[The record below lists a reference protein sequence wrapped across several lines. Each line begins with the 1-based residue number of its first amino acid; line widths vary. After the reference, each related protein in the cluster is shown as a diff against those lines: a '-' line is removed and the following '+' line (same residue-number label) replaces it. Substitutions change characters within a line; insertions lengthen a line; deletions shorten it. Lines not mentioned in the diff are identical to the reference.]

1 MRSAFRLN
9 FLEGSWS
16 SYIILIILESGT
28 LSYKIASS
36 FRQKLNLLPNFQLQK
51 IILVS
56 FKCFFFFCPV
66 GMKIEFSKLKKRVRA
81 CGHLVHDYP
90 RYEHRCGSNS
100 YQPPA
105 ILFLLVWSTPWQISI
120 TRGIFKILREENV
133 QIKSSSGKRIL
144 MYLPWYSAVTYS
156 VASVSTT
163 DCLGLP
169 NFTCRLTQ

>member
-1 MRSAFRLN
+1 M
-9 FLEGSWS
+9 
-16 SYIILIILESGT
+16 
-28 LSYKIASS
+28 
-36 FRQKLNLLPNFQLQK
+36 
-51 IILVS
+51 
-56 FKCFFFFCPV
+56 FFFFCPL

-156 VASVSTT
+156 VASVYY
-163 DCLGLP
+163 GLFGSP
-169 NFTCRLTQ
+169 CFIGFFLPFIFIFHLLLATLNCKLFFSFSLTVCTASFIH